1 MNTKIRNPKTR
12 ACFTLIEL
20 LVVVTIISVLIALLL
35 PALSSARESA
45 KRVVCASQ
53 LRTHGTVFNMYAN
66 SNNGWFPDGDLYYH
80 PSLLNYAWPSILSA
94 KYLDS
99 FEKFNG
105 VTRPMYYCPS
115 ATDTLIR
122 NANERWNFIDHYGWY
137 RWVSYSFFCN
147 IKPASAPSE
156 IIPTKV
162 DRSEPDWV
170 LGADVILLRS
180 VPEEAISHRSGTGK
194 PAGGNI
200 LHVDNSVKWKNWA
213 DYNMDIYLYPTDP
226 PVAFYAW

>member
-1 MNTKIRNPKTR
+1 MNTKIYKPKTR
-12 ACFTLIEL
+12 ACFTLVEL
-20 LVVVTIISVLIALLL
+20 LVVVAIISVLIALLL

-45 KRVVCASQ
+45 RRVVCASQ

-66 SNNGWFPDGDLYYH
+66 SNNGWFPGGDLYYH
-80 PSLLNYAWPSILSA
+80 PSYANYAWPSILSA

-105 VTRPMYYCPS
+105 ITRPMYYCPS
-115 ATDTLIR
+115 ATDTSIR
-122 NANERWNFIDHYGWY
+122 NADERWNFTNHNGWY

-147 IKPASAPSE
+147 IKPASAPFK

-162 DRSEPDWV
+162 DRSEPEWI
-170 LGADVILLRS
+170 LGADVIYFYDD
-180 VPEEAISHRSGTGK
+180 IDKIMSHRNGTGK

-213 DYNMDIYLYPTDP
+213 NYNMDIYLVPTNT
-226 PVAFYAW
+226 PVYFYAW

>member
-1 MNTKIRNPKTR
+1 MNTKVYRPKIK

-35 PALSSARESA
+35 PALSRARESA

-53 LRTHGTVFNMYAN
+53 LRSHGTVFNMYAN
-66 SNNGWFPDGDLYYH
+66 SNNGWFPGADLYYH
-80 PSLLNYAWPSILSA
+80 PSVPNYAWPFILGV
-94 KYLDS
+94 KYLNP
-99 FEKFNG
+99 FETLNG
-105 VTRPMYYCPS
+105 VTRTMYYCPS
-115 ATDTLIR
+115 ATDRYIR
-122 NANERWNFIDHYGWY
+122 NADENWIFPDTNFRRVG
-137 RWVSYSFFCN
+137 YSFFCN
-147 IKPASAPSE
+147 IKPTSAPSE

-170 LGADVILLRS
+170 LGADVIDLSDIDIL
-180 VPEEAISHRSGTGK
+180 ISHRDGTGK

-213 DYNMDIYLYPTDP
+213 DYNMKRYLTPTNTA
-226 PVAFYAW
+226 VFIYAW